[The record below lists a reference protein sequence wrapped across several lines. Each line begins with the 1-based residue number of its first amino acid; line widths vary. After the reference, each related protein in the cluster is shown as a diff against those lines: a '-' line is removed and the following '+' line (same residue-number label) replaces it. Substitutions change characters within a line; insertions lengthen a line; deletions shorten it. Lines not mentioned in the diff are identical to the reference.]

1 MGEQLQLDN
10 PPPSGRANAK
20 GGLSAEAILQGMHD
34 DHLRAGIAYLHK
46 VPTEYRVVRDLG
58 GGLFNGRYCAKP
70 GTDFRGVLL
79 DGTRRQIWVECKRK
93 ANPEGRFQLCEVRDA
108 QVKMLDDAERVRDVA
123 VLAVFFGPL
132 VLPSLFAIPWWW
144 TKARK
149 ERGFYAAD
157 IEEFRVGRGE
167 LYLAR
172 WARKAVAK

>member
-1 MGEQLQLDN
+1 MSN
-10 PPPSGRANAK
+10 PPSSGRANAK

-34 DHLRAGIAYLHK
+34 DHARAGIAYLHK

-58 GGLFNGRYCAKP
+58 GGLFNGRYCKKP
-70 GTDFRGVLL
+70 GTDFRGVML
-79 DGTRRQIWVECKRK
+79 DGSNRGVWVECKRE
-93 ANPEGRFQLCEVRDA
+93 ADSLGRFQLSEVRDA
-108 QVKMLDDAERVRDVA
+108 QVKMLDDAERVRDVT

-157 IEEFRVGRGE
+157 VEEFRVARGE

-172 WARKAVAK
+172 WARKAVTK